1 MRKRVMLATALAM
14 GLCLSPISYAA
25 ESNGIDLDSMD
36 LNALIELRD
45 LANEKIAEKGG
56 DNTIGYGVYEAGV
69 DIKATSFKVTP
80 IPNGSDTYLNFY
92 IFANREA
99 YESLDDSGSLSLD
112 SNEEDGFQVGN
123 LNLKEG
129 QIVWLTNGAAILEE
143 SKPSW
148 APDSSEVE

>member
-56 DNTIGYGVYEAGV
+56 DNTIGEGVYEVGV

-80 IPNGSDTYLNFY
+80 IPDDSSDYVNFY
-92 IFANREA
+92 IYPNREA
-99 YESLDDSGSLSLD
+99 YEAYENSDQLLLYN
-112 SNEEDGFQVGN
+112 NEEYTSNFGI
-123 LNLKEG
+123 LNLKDG
-129 QIVWLTNGAAILEE
+129 QIIALSTGSAILEE